1 MTETI
6 EVRPIDH
13 EPYGWA
19 NASGLPDTEVL
30 PSVREVANRLSQWV
44 TEARAVRNRT
54 SLFDRRGYVASDN
67 PFEHMQIARKAV
79 AEDDVVAG
87 AAEVTEGLIFQ
98 GAKWESED
106 ADDADCFNQIA
117 RDLNQD
123 DLLRASYRELF
134 TYSQVVFASY
144 WGRKTYTV
152 RGYNAPA
159 EQKLDKI
166 TDPATG
172 AVTYEPPRDPE
183 TNQPKKPDRRGP
195 KRRKKYDVWVPTRIA
210 ILDSARV
217 IPVGRSLWGQDRL
230 AWHASQEEMELWD
243 GIYMGTEDDATLAT
257 LIIGKYTPSKDEE
270 QELQKLGIDPKRL
283 LELNPQYVWR
293 HTATRASYERW
304 AQNRMKSIFRLLD
317 MKQQLMDAD
326 RAALVG
332 AANYI
337 VLVKKGSKEEPAVQG
352 ELENLKDNM
361 KVVARMPVIISDHR
375 LEIEIITPKIDMTL
389 DSSKYD
395 TLDRRI
401 IARLLGAL
409 SIASSGQRNEST
421 LTTGRMVARL
431 LENKR
436 QMLKRTLEKYIARA
450 IVEHPMN
457 EGKFD
462 GEPNLTYTPRNVQ
475 LDNDAQVVQ
484 AVLALAARKDLS
496 RESELEFFGFDQ
508 AVEAQRKLNEE
519 ETGLDDI
526 FGTAIPFDSP
536 QNAGGMPPGAFG
548 AQGGRPTG
556 GGQPTRNAAE
566 PSKGKK

>member
-1 MTETI
+1 MTSTI
-6 EVRPIDH
+6 EVRTIDS

-19 NASGLPDTEVL
+19 NASGLPDPEVL
-30 PSVREVANRLSQWV
+30 PSVREVAAKLSQWV
-44 TEARAVRNRT
+44 AEARAVRNRT

-98 GAKWESED
+98 GAKWESEE
-106 ADDADCFNQIA
+106 ADEADCFNQIA
-117 RDLNQD
+117 RDLD
-123 DLLRASYRELF
+123 MDGLLRTAYREQF
-134 TYSQVVFASY
+134 TYSQVVFASW
-144 WGRKTYTV
+144 WGWKTYNV
-152 RGYNAPA
+152 RGYSAPDKVKL
-159 EQKLDKI
+159 EQV
-166 TDPATG
+166 TDPVTG
-172 AVTYEPPRDPE
+172 VTSYQAPRDPV
-183 TNQPKKPDRRGP
+183 TNQPIEPKKRGP
-195 KRRKKYDVWVPTRIA
+195 KRRKKYRVWVPTRIT

-217 IPVGRSLWGQDRL
+217 VPVGQSLWGQDRL
-230 AWHASQEEMELWD
+230 AWHASAEEMDLWD
-243 GIYMGTEDDATLAT
+243 GIYMGTASDATLAT
-257 LIIGKYTPSKDEE
+257 LVTGRYTPTKDEE

-337 VLVKKGSKEEPAVQG
+337 VLVKKGSKDEPAVQG
-352 ELENLKDNM
+352 ELENLKDGM
-361 KVVARMPVIISDHR
+361 KTVARMPVIISDHR
-375 LEIEIITPKIDMTL
+375 LEIEIITPKLDMTL
-389 DSSKYD
+389 QGEKYD

-401 IARLLGAL
+401 ISRLLGAL
-409 SIASSGQRNEST
+409 SVSTSGQRNEST

-436 QMLKRTLEKYIARA
+436 HMLKRTFEKHIARA
-450 IVEHPMN
+450 VVEHPLN
-457 EGKFD
+457 ENVFD
-462 GEPNLTYTPRNVQ
+462 SEPNLTYTPRNVQ
-475 LDNDAQVVQ
+475 LDNDSQVVQ

-508 AVEAQRKLNEE
+508 AVEAQRKLNEAE
-519 ETGLDDI
+519 SGLDEV

-556 GGQPTRNAAE
+556 GGQPTQNAAE
-566 PSKGKK
+566 PGKGKK